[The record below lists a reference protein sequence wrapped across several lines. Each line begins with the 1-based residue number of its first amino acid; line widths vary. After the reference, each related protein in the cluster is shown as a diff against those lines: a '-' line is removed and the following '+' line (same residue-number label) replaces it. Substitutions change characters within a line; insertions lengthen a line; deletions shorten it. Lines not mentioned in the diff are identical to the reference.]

1 VSPVL
6 QSCGRGRRTGNE
18 APRPCRQ
25 SRRSSPATSVTPTT
39 SFSAT
44 LASGASRV
52 SPVPGP
58 FSTERPGH
66 CVSHVEVTGRP
77 LAVWRSEEARYD
89 LATWVEPRT
98 SASLG
103 AKQCGCP
110 LGRLRDPR
118 DDDHARWRLGRH
130 LGATA
135 THTSPS
141 ATTPSGRNPSLIVAT
156 ARLVSVSIFEKRA
169 ARGGVRRALPGTR
182 RSGTGARRLPGIWQ
196 RSSSAGGIRQVG
208 RTPSARLSPTRCRR
222 RGPPESDGPRR
233 LGLLGP
239 TTRAQSAGSVIDWP

>member
-1 VSPVL
+1 
-6 QSCGRGRRTGNE
+6 
-18 APRPCRQ
+18 
-25 SRRSSPATSVTPTT
+25 
-39 SFSAT
+39 
-44 LASGASRV
+44 V

-58 FSTERPGH
+58 FSTERPRH
-66 CVSHVEVTGRP
+66 CVWHVEVTGRP
-77 LAVWRSEEARYD
+77 LVVWRSEEARYD

-141 ATTPSGRNPSLIVAT
+141 ATTTPSGRNPSLIVAT
-156 ARLVSVSIFEKRA
+156 TRLVSGSIFEKRP
-169 ARGGVRRALPGTR
+169 ARGGVRRGSPWYTPLGHGAQGVSTGLG
-182 RSGTGARRLPGIWQ
+182 SGRPPLAASVKWAGPRLHASRRLA
-196 RSSSAGGIRQVG
+196 AGGG
-208 RTPSARLSPTRCRR
+208 GHLSQMA
-222 RGPPESDGPRR
+222 PRR